1 MEGQRVLYC
10 ADQEATAVAEIR
22 PARGFYVS
30 VAPVTLNREILIV
43 DLDRVTPAI
52 NPFVNGV
59 WEMEIQSLLAAF
71 AEEMSRPLERDDD
84 PAHYVPCQRLAAHIW
99 AAGEYGVGEYDG
111 IRYPSALNPKGTN
124 VILFDPAIADV
135 GESKLVKITKTSLE
149 YEHDKADPLIQRI
162 AGATARVAEP
172 DGDAGVN

>member
-1 MEGQRVLYC
+1 M
-10 ADQEATAVAEIR
+10 
-22 PARGFYVS
+22 
-30 VAPVTLNREILIV
+30 
-43 DLDRVTPAI
+43 
-52 NPFVNGV
+52 
-59 WEMEIQSLLAAF
+59 
-71 AEEMSRPLERDDD
+71 
-84 PAHYVPCQRLAAHIW
+84 
-99 AAGEYGVGEYDG
+99 GEYDG